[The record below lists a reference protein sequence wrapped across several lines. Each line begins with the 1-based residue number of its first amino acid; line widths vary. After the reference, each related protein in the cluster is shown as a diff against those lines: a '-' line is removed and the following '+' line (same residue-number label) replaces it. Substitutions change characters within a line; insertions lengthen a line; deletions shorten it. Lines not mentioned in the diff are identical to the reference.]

1 PKSYFQFSKFHN
13 TTLFLLPFLYSL
25 LFLTGLPGNAMSL
38 WVFLRCISNK
48 TSTHVYL
55 SNLSLSNLLLS
66 FTTPFLAA
74 YYAQGSVWL
83 QSSFMCQ
90 LVLHSVTPLL
100 HINIY
105 IGVTILTWVAL
116 SRFATIIQHTHA
128 ARQSACTTLLPASFF
143 ACLRKASIAYR
154 VCAAVWV
161 LAVGCIVP
169 VTVYYSV
176 KEAARGN
183 EVVAD
188 VVCYN
193 PAVEIGGGLSTA
205 SCVPAITI
213 FFICFLLVLLSYVT
227 VLRHI
232 RRSSRSTNIA
242 TSHSLLGRVIRN
254 ILVIQVVLAVCLL
267 PHHVFKPIFISL
279 VLQQLAHP
287 DVFFPILQVKNC
299 LLFLAALRGSTDPV
313 VYFLLDKTFRSHTLS
328 LFGRHSNTC
337 SSSESSSRR
346 EPGEKNSNQEQ
357 ETVRGREE

>member
-1 PKSYFQFSKFHN
+1 MEN
-13 TTLFLLPFLYSL
+13 TSHTSPLDNTSIWSLPTFPSSVLCPTAATLFLLPFLYSL

-183 EVVAD
+183 EVVAGEHGGDEKGQGVKED

-254 ILVIQVVLAVCLL
+254 ILVIQVTAHLHLTALTPVIHFPPLL
-267 PHHVFKPIFISL
+267 
-279 VLQQLAHP
+279 
-287 DVFFPILQVKNC
+287 
-299 LLFLAALRGSTDPV
+299 R
-313 VYFLLDKTFRSHTLS
+313 
-328 LFGRHSNTC
+328 
-337 SSSESSSRR
+337 
-346 EPGEKNSNQEQ
+346 
-357 ETVRGREE
+357 